1 MKKILLVPLMA
12 ISLLVGCN
20 NKQEEKE
27 KEKETIYTPMD
38 WFKDTDVFENEL
50 RFSADLDVF
59 YDYEKTIAN
68 RLLKSF
74 DFEFKHPEKVD
85 DVDQRDLMTY
95 TIKKE
100 MGPYTNYT
108 IRIHEKCIET
118 EAYGVANNKRIKQCA
133 RYETYGYGVTPLLA
147 FSFNRSQEIAK
158 TQKEEYDAA
167 KEVGTLE
174 NFYKQIEEST
184 TNPIATFSNVTKEDT
199 NHSLLDDIKGLFNPY
214 SEKAYRADEDGYFMS
229 YGLDEN
235 FMLRFYLDYED
246 EPIAILK
253 YKYQSSLHYTSSCEL
268 GYKVSREKV
277 DNIIKKITGA
287 TN

>member
-20 NKQEEKE
+20 TNQQEE

-100 MGPYTNYT
+100 MGPYTKCT

-118 EAYGVANNKRIKQCA
+118 EAYGVANNKGIKQYA
-133 RYETYGYGVTPLLA
+133 RYQTYGYGVTPLLA

-158 TQKEEYDAA
+158 TQKEEYEAA
-167 KEVGTLE
+167 KEVATLE
-174 NFYKQIEEST
+174 NFYQGIEEST
-184 TNPIATFSNVTKEDT
+184 TNPIATFSNVTREDT
-199 NHSLLDDIKGLFNPY
+199 GHALLDDFKDLFNGHN
-214 SEKAYRADEDGYFMS
+214 EKAYGANKDYAFMT
-229 YGLDEN
+229 YGLNDN
-235 FMLRFYLDYED
+235 FMLRFYLDRTED
-246 EPIAILK
+246 CIAILE
-253 YKYQSSLHYTSSCEL
+253 YKYQCSLGYTGSVTT
-268 GYKVSREKV
+268 GYKVNREKV
-277 DNIIKKITGA
+277 DNIIKKITIPA
-287 TN
+287 N

>member
-1 MKKILLVPLMA
+1 MKKLLLLPVLLMTM
-12 ISLLVGCN
+12 LVGCN
-20 NKQEEKE
+20 DKKSQEA
-27 KEKETIYTPMD
+27 EKETIYTPVD

-100 MGPYTNYT
+100 IGPYTKCT

-118 EAYGVANNKRIKQCA
+118 EAYGVANNKGIKQYA
-133 RYETYGYGVTPLLA
+133 RYQTYGYGVTPLLA

-158 TQKEEYDAA
+158 TQKEEYEAA
-167 KEVGTLE
+167 KEVATLE
-174 NFYKQIEEST
+174 NFYQGIEEST
-184 TNPIATFSNVTKEDT
+184 TNPIATFSNVTKEDVDYA
-199 NHSLLDDIKGLFNPY
+199 LLDDFKDLINPNNKTSFY
-214 SEKAYRADEDGYFMS
+214 PDRRDAFMS
-229 YGLDEN
+229 YGLSED
-235 FMLRFYLDYED
+235 FILKFYLDSNEDCVAVLTYE
-246 EPIAILK
+246 
-253 YKYQSSLHYTSSCEL
+253 YKGSFNDPHTVTNSYS
-268 GYKVSREKV
+268 VSRDKV
-277 DNIIKKITGA
+277 DNIIRKITGVA
-287 TN
+287 N

>member
-20 NKQEEKE
+20 TNQQEE

-50 RFSADLDVF
+50 RFNADLDVF

-74 DFEFKHPEKVD
+74 DIEFKFPKKVD
-85 DVDQRDLMTY
+85 DIDQMDLMTY

-108 IRIHEKCIET
+108 IHIHEKCIET
-118 EAYGVANNKRIKQCA
+118 EAYSVANNKRIKQCA

-158 TQKEEYDAA
+158 TQKEEYAAA
-167 KEVGTLE
+167 KEVGILE
-174 NFYKQIEEST
+174 NFYKGIEEAT
-184 TNPIATFSNVTKEDT
+184 TNPIATFSNVTKEDV
-199 NHSLLDDIKGLFNPY
+199 NHALLDDFKDLINPNN
-214 SEKAYRADEDGYFMS
+214 KASFYPDRRDAFMS
-229 YGLDEN
+229 YGLSED
-235 FMLRFYLDYED
+235 FMLKFYLDYNENCVAVLTYEFKGSFND
-246 EPIAILK
+246 PHTVTNS
-253 YKYQSSLHYTSSCEL
+253 YS
-268 GYKVSREKV
+268 VSRDKV
-277 DNIIKKITGA
+277 DNIIRKITGVA
-287 TN
+287 N